1 MTTDDIRYSRQITL
15 PAIGATGQ
23 QRLGDTSVLIVGM
36 GGLGTPA
43 SMYLANSGVGQL
55 LINDFDTV
63 DTSNLPR
70 QVLYRDADTGKPK
83 ATAAAECLKLINPNV
98 TTIAMGSRLD
108 RDGLTEL
115 TAAVDVVL
123 DCTDNFTSRWLINEV
138 CADMKTPLVSGA
150 AIRWEGQL
158 AVFRHDQAGGPCYRC
173 LYSEADENL
182 NDCAGQGI
190 VAPVAGTVGT
200 MMATE
205 TIKLLLDIESASA
218 GNLWIYDGLAGTSKT
233 IAIPAQTDC
242 PVCSTQAA
250 TSL

>member
-1 MTTDDIRYSRQITL
+1 MTAEDIRYSRQITL
-15 PAIGATGQ
+15 PAIGTAGQ
-23 QRLGDTSVLIVGM
+23 QRLGDASVLIIGA
-36 GGLGTPA
+36 GGLGAPA
-43 SMYLANSGVGQL
+43 SMYLASSGVGQL

-63 DTSNLPR
+63 DVSNLPR
-70 QVLYRDADTGKPK
+70 QILFREEDSGKAK
-83 ATAAAECLKLINPNV
+83 ATTTTKHLQAINPDMKA
-98 TTIAMGSRLD
+98 IAIGERLD

-123 DCTDNFTSRWLINEV
+123 DCTDNFASRWLINEV
-138 CADMKTPLVSGA
+138 TFDQNKPLISGA
-150 AIRWEGQL
+150 AIRWEGQV
-158 AVFRHDQAGGPCYRC
+158 AVFRNDLAAGPCYRC

-205 TIKLLLDIESASA
+205 TIKQLLGIDSSLHNS
-218 GNLWIYDGLAGTSKT
+218 LWIYDGLAGTSRN
-233 IAIPAQTDC
+233 IGIPAKTDC
-242 PVCSTQAA
+242 PVCSDQAA

>member
-1 MTTDDIRYSRQITL
+1 MNDDIRYSRQITL
-15 PAIGATGQ
+15 PAIGTQGQ
-23 QRLGDTSVLIVGM
+23 TQLGDASVLIVGM

-70 QVLYRDADTGKPK
+70 QILYRDTDTGKAK

-98 TTIAMGSRLD
+98 TTIAMGSRLA

-138 CADMKTPLVSGA
+138 CADMKTPLITGA

-158 AVFRHDQAGGPCYRC
+158 SVFRHDQAGGPCYRC

-190 VAPVAGTVGT
+190 IAPVAGTVGT

-205 TIKLLLDIESASA
+205 TIKLLLAIESVLA
-218 GNLWIYDGLAGTSKT
+218 GNLWVYDGLAGTSKT
-233 IAIPAQTDC
+233 IAIPAQPDC
-242 PVCSTQAA
+242 PVCSIQAA

>member
-1 MTTDDIRYSRQITL
+1 MTTDDLRYSRQITL

-205 TIKLLLDIESASA
+205 AIKLLLGIESASA

-233 IAIPAQTDC
+233 IAIPAQPDC

>member
-70 QVLYRDADTGKPK
+70 QVLYRDSDTGKPK

-205 TIKLLLDIESASA
+205 AIKLLLGIESASA

-233 IAIPAQTDC
+233 IAIPAQPDC

>member
-1 MTTDDIRYSRQITL
+1 MTTDDLRYSRQITL

-98 TTIAMGSRLD
+98 TTIAMGSRLG

-205 TIKLLLDIESASA
+205 AIKLLLGIESASA
-218 GNLWIYDGLAGTSKT
+218 GNLWVYDGLAGTSKT
-233 IAIPAQTDC
+233 IAIPAQPDC

>member
-1 MTTDDIRYSRQITL
+1 MNDDIRYSRQITL
-15 PAIGATGQ
+15 PAIGKTGQ

-70 QVLYRDADTGKPK
+70 QVLYRDTDTGKPK
-83 ATAAAECLKLINPNV
+83 AIAAAECLKLINPNV

-123 DCTDNFTSRWLINEV
+123 DCTDNFASRWLINEV

-158 AVFRHDQAGGPCYRC
+158 AVFRHDQSGGPCYRC

-205 TIKLLLDIESASA
+205 AIKLLLDIESALA
-218 GNLWIYDGLAGTSKT
+218 GNLWIYDGLAGTSRS
-233 IAIPAQTDC
+233 ISIPAQPDC

>member
-123 DCTDNFTSRWLINEV
+123 DCTDNFASRWLINEV
-138 CADMKTPLVSGA
+138 RADMKTPLVSGA

-233 IAIPAQTDC
+233 IAIPAQPDC

>member
-108 RDGLTEL
+108 RVGLTEL

-205 TIKLLLDIESASA
+205 AIKLLLDIESASA

-233 IAIPAQTDC
+233 IAIPAQPDC

>member
-205 TIKLLLDIESASA
+205 AIKLLLDIESASA

-233 IAIPAQTDC
+233 IAIPAQPDC

>member
-1 MTTDDIRYSRQITL
+1 MTNEIRYSRQITL
-15 PAIGATGQ
+15 PAIGTVGQ

-70 QVLYRDADTGKPK
+70 QVLYRDEDTGKPK
-83 ATAAAECLKLINPNV
+83 ATAATECLKAINPDV
-98 TTIAMGSRLD
+98 TSIAIGSRLD

-115 TAAVDVVL
+115 VAAVDVVL

-138 CADMKTPLVSGA
+138 CAEMKKPLVTGA

-158 AVFRHDQAGGPCYRC
+158 AVFRHDQTGGPCYRC

-205 TIKLLLDIESASA
+205 AIKLLLDIGSALA
-218 GNLWIYDGLAGTSKT
+218 GNLWVYDGLAGTSRT
-233 IAIPAQTDC
+233 IAIPAQPDC
-242 PVCSTQAA
+242 PVCSTQAD
-250 TSL
+250 TSS

>member
-1 MTTDDIRYSRQITL
+1 MTDDIRYSRQITL
-15 PAIGATGQ
+15 PAIGTQGQ
-23 QRLGDTSVLIVGM
+23 TQLGDASVLIVGM

-70 QVLYRDADTGKPK
+70 QILYRDTDTGKAK

-98 TTIAMGSRLD
+98 TTIAMGSRLA

-138 CADMKTPLVSGA
+138 CADMKTPLITGA

-158 AVFRHDQAGGPCYRC
+158 SVFRHDQAGGPCYRC

-190 VAPVAGTVGT
+190 IAPVAGTVGT

-205 TIKLLLDIESASA
+205 TIKLLLAIESVLA
-218 GNLWIYDGLAGTSKT
+218 GNLWVYDGLAGTSKT
-233 IAIPAQTDC
+233 IAIPAQPDC
-242 PVCSTQAA
+242 PVCSIQAA